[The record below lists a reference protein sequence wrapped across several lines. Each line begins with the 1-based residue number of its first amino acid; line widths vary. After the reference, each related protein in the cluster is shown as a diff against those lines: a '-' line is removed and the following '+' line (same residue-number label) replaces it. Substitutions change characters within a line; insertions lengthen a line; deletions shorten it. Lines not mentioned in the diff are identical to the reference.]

1 MALVITLFVLGTIL
15 LFAEVFAPGLILGT
29 LGVFMIVGS
38 MAYGWYLYP
47 EYGIFIVIGE
57 TALSSGIVIFGL
69 YLMATGRGPIKVSL
83 DTSQNSDEGWRS
95 YEINQS
101 LVGATGIA
109 HTALRPAGTIVV
121 NDERLDAVSSGN
133 YIDRGTP
140 ILIVQIEGHRVVVEP
155 LEQVEGEPA

>member
-1 MALVITLFVLGTIL
+1 MALIIALFILGTIL

-29 LGVFMIVGS
+29 VGVAMIVGS
-38 MAYGWYLYP
+38 MGYGWYLYP

-57 TALSSGIVIFGL
+57 TILSGGFVIFGL
-69 YLMATGRGPIKVSL
+69 YLMATGRGPINVSL
-83 DTSQNSDEGWRS
+83 DASQDSEEGWRS
-95 YEINQS
+95 FDIDSS

-133 YIDRGTP
+133 YIDRGQA

-155 LEQVEGEPA
+155 LEQAEDKPA

>member
-1 MALVITLFVLGTIL
+1 MALVITLFILGTVL

-29 LGVFMIVGS
+29 VGVFMIVAS

-57 TALSSGIVIFGL
+57 TALSAAIVVFGL
-69 YLMATGRGPIKVSL
+69 YLMATGKGPIKVSL
-83 DTSQNSDEGWRS
+83 ETSQSSDEGWRS
-95 YEINQS
+95 YDISPE

-109 HTALRPAGTIVV
+109 HTALRPAGTIIV
-121 NDERLDAVSSGN
+121 NGERLDAVSNGT

-140 ILIVQIEGHRVVVEP
+140 ILIVEIEGHRVVVEP
-155 LEQVEGEPA
+155 LEQVEGTPA

>member
-29 LGVFMIVGS
+29 LGVVMIVGS
-38 MAYGWYLYP
+38 MGYGWYLYP

-69 YLMATGRGPIKVSL
+69 YLMATGRGPINVSL

-95 YEINQS
+95 YDVNPD
-101 LVGATGIA
+101 LLGATGVA

-140 ILIVQIEGHRVVVEP
+140 ILIVEIEGHRVVVEP
-155 LEQVEGEPA
+155 LEQVEGKLA